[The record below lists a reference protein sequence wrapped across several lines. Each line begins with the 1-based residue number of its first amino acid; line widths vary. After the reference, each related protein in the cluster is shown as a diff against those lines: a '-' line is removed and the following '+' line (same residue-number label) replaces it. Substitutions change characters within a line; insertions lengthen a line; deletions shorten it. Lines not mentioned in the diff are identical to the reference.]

1 MRIAINTRF
10 LLNSKME
17 GFGWYTYEVSK
28 RLVELHPEHEFY
40 FFFDRNYDERF
51 VFGPNVTPVVLN
63 PPARH
68 PILFYIWFEWSVKR
82 ALKKY
87 KIDLFFSPDGYL
99 SLSSPVKQIGVIHDL
114 NFEHYPQD
122 IPWAARKYLR
132 HFFPKFAKKASEIIT
147 VSNYSKSDI
156 VQTYGV
162 QASKVHAIWNGVS
175 DAFKPINEEE
185 KEKTRVQYAEGS
197 PYFLFVGAIH
207 PRKNIKRLLE
217 AFVHFKKETKATEK
231 LVIVGEVMWENAT
244 FSETIPKD
252 LKNDICF
259 TGHLSLEEL
268 ANVMA
273 SAKLFTY
280 VPYFEGFGIPLVE
293 AMRCGTPILSGNLT
307 SLPEVAGDAA
317 IYCDPFDIAAIKN
330 ALIQLNNDS
339 VLLNELSKKGLERSK
354 EFSWDACAQA
364 VSNILFA

>member
-28 RLVELHPEHEFY
+28 RLVEMHPEHEFY
-40 FFFDRNYDERF
+40 FFFDRKYDQRF
-51 VFGPNVTPVVLN
+51 VFGSNVTPIVLN

-82 ALKKY
+82 ALKKH

-99 SLSSPVKQIGVIHDL
+99 SLGSAVKQIGVIHDL

-122 IPWAARKYLR
+122 IPRSARKYLC
-132 HFFPKFAKKASEIIT
+132 HFFPKFANKAKEIIT
-147 VSNYSKSDI
+147 VSNYSKNDI
-156 VQTYGV
+156 VKTYGV
-162 QASKVHAIWNGVS
+162 EPAKVHAIWNGVS
-175 DAFKPINEEE
+175 DAFRPIDAIE
-185 KEKTRVQYAEGS
+185 KEKVRNQFTDDS

-207 PRKNIKRLLE
+207 PRKNVKRLLE
-217 AFVHFKKETKATEK
+217 AFVRFKEETKASEK
-231 LVIVGEVMWENAT
+231 LVIVGEAMWENAT
-244 FSETIPKD
+244 FSDAIPEHLKKD
-252 LKNDICF
+252 IRF
-259 TGHLSLEEL
+259 TGHLSLDEL
-268 ANVMA
+268 AKVMA
-273 SAKLFTY
+273 AAKLFTY

-317 IYCDPFDIAAIKN
+317 VYCDPFDVDAIKD
-330 ALIQLNNDS
+330 ALIQLNSDS
-339 VLLNELSKKGLERSK
+339 NLREELSQKGLERSK
-354 EFSWDACAQA
+354 QFSWDATTQA
-364 VSNILFA
+364 VSKVLFP